1 MRKFKI
7 GDKVR
12 VAHFGPK
19 SDCTNHGNKKI
30 GDIFTVVKI
39 SSLSKNSIHTR
50 NYNVDY
56 YVMDSDNTAIS
67 NRDLEF
73 AKVTDWRKRI
83 ENG

>member
-30 GDIFTVVKI
+30 GDTFTVAWVGYFGDI
-39 SSLSKNSIHTR
+39 RHRTR
-50 NYNVDY
+50 YDIDY
-56 YVMDSDNTAIS
+56 YVSGSDAQSIS